1 MTIGG
6 VPSINK
12 PWFINPELTL
22 PSLNIISFGGSIL
35 HFETN
40 FLDLWPCHGKV
51 VRTSPGWSN
60 PNCIWVWSKIPGS
73 ALSVSGCITIVGFH
87 LHYIYIHKIYIYPD
101 LWSLLPWL
109 CQLETS
115 PVPLLSKPL
124 TTTGNPWGF
133 HWTNRIFTSEK
144 LQHPQ
149 HRELQCSHRN
159 SLDGSWHT

>member
-87 LHYIYIHKIYIYPD
+87 LHYIYIHKIYIYIPTYGVYYHGYAN
-101 LWSLLPWL
+101 W
-109 CQLETS
+109 
-115 PVPLLSKPL
+115 KPHL
-124 TTTGNPWGF
+124 YPSSVN
-133 HWTNRIFTSEK
+133 
-144 LQHPQ
+144 L
-149 HRELQCSHRN
+149 
-159 SLDGSWHT
+159 